1 LSPWFALLPALV
13 GSGLVFSGITDT
25 CGMALLLARLP
36 YNRSAACDVQA
47 MVQAFTVAAPA
58 PNKSA
63 ASPRTAVSGC
73 CVGPR

>member
-1 LSPWFALLPALV
+1 LLPALV
-13 GSGLVFSGITDT
+13 GGGLVFSGITDT